1 MGGIKSRK
9 SPRAQVSLVARYR
22 SPTAFEFVHEECF
35 DLSAGGMFIKSRSPA
50 PSGTLLKLEC
60 DVDGGTA
67 KIRGVARVVWLREQ
81 DSDGHP
87 AGMGVKF
94 VKLDPGGREII
105 SASLDRVGANVDEEG
120 IARRSSVPPRGSQP
134 YRPTPLPALA
144 ATPAQAPAAP
154 VAVATSPA
162 DPESDATTLRPQPMA
177 PPPATVSPSAS
188 TSGSSVCGSRYGCR
202 TSIPT

>member
-35 DLSAGGMFIKSRSPA
+35 DLSAGGMFIKSRAPA

-81 DSDGHP
+81 ESDGHP

-94 VKLDPGGREII
+94 VKLDPGGREVIGADPQSGRRGSGRRRSRPALFA
-105 SASLDRVGANVDEEG
+105 SAARLAAVSANAFAEPRRGALTCST
-120 IARRSSVPPRGSQP
+120 ARRAGRDLCACYASSE
-134 YRPTPLPALA
+134 A
-144 ATPAQAPAAP
+144 
-154 VAVATSPA
+154 
-162 DPESDATTLRPQPMA
+162 
-177 PPPATVSPSAS
+177 
-188 TSGSSVCGSRYGCR
+188 
-202 TSIPT
+202 